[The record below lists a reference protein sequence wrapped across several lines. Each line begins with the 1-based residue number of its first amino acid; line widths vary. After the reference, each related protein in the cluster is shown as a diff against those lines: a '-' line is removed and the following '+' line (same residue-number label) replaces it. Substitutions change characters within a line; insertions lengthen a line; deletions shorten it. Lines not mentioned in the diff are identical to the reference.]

1 MKKVKPPFPHFQQT
15 KKRKENKPMRIFY
28 EDPRTNNL
36 TAQISQMLRDEKWI
50 EVPKLTPEV
59 VFITGDPYATMTREG
74 GGHTVYIMEEETPV
88 PPY

>member
-1 MKKVKPPFPHFQQT
+1 
-15 KKRKENKPMRIFY
+15 
-28 EDPRTNNL
+28 
-36 TAQISQMLRDEKWI
+36 MLRDEKWI

-88 PPY
+88 PPLLARMTSVHPVKMKTADTTSPLHPDRVIERLNELFPPAK